1 MFENLDK
8 YLPLYYKNEEGEFQ
22 ELTEVELDDI
32 FGKDNS
38 PISLFNNF
46 LSNMISPEVIIETTE
61 GGTWT
66 VRTYL
71 NTNSGLYTVC
81 VWIYDTLKVP
91 VYESEN
97 EDEASFAHNMYVAG
111 FESHTIKKLTNIY
124 NGDIINIEVKDI
136 GEEIDDSD

>member
-71 NTNSGLYTVC
+71 NTNSGSYTVC
-81 VWIYDTLKVP
+81 VWIYDTFKVP

-97 EDEASFAHNMYVAG
+97 EDEARFAHNMYVAG